1 MQGVRTMMES
11 ISAPA
16 VRPPKG
22 YKRLKAACRV
32 PASVSN
38 LGPGFDSLGLALQLH
53 NELAAEIGPNK
64 TSVEIIGEGENE
76 LPRDESNLVVQAMF
90 KTFQRLGRK
99 PIPVWV
105 RCHNRIPLE
114 RGLGSSSSAIA
125 GGVFLANELLGR
137 PMDRDQLF
145 QVAAEIEGHPDN
157 VAPALLG
164 GLTVAVEGEN
174 GNYQALAVE
183 LDILTKWKYVVV
195 IPEFT
200 VNTAK
205 ARKLLPAKVGFEDA
219 VYNSGRAA
227 LVVAALLKGPGKNS
241 NQVLREAMQ
250 DRLHQ
255 PQRAKLIPGRDAAI
269 AAGYKAGALGICV
282 AGSGPTLFAVGCKW
296 ATKIGEAMVEAFA
309 KEGKKSRYEMLAFEP
324 TGAISL
330 GVHNF

>member
-1 MQGVRTMMES
+1 MMES
-11 ISAPA
+11 ISTPT

-22 YKRLKAACRV
+22 YKRMKAACRV

-38 LGPGFDSLGLALQLH
+38 LGPGFDSLGMALGLH
-53 NELAAEIGPNK
+53 NELAAEIGPSK
-64 TSVEIIGEGENE
+64 TTVEIIGEGETT

-105 RCHNRIPLE
+105 RCTNRIPLE

-164 GLTVAVEGEN
+164 GLTVAVEGDKGEF
-174 GNYQALAVE
+174 QALAVE
-183 LDILTKWKYVVV
+183 HEILTKWKYVVV

-200 VNTAK
+200 VSTVK
-205 ARKLLPAKVGFEDA
+205 ARKLLPAKVDFQDA
-219 VYNSGRAA
+219 VYNAGRAA
-227 LVVAALLKGPGKNS
+227 MVVAALLKGPGKNS
-241 NQVLREAMQ
+241 NLVLREAMR
-250 DRLHQ
+250 DKLHQ
-255 PQRAKLIPGRDAAI
+255 PHRAKLIPGRDAI
-269 AAGYKAGALGICV
+269 FEAGYQSGALGICV
-282 AGSGPTLFAVGCKW
+282 AGSGPTLFAIGCKW
-296 ATKIGEAMVEAFA
+296 ATKIGEAMVEAFE
-309 KEGKKSRYEMLAFEP
+309 KEGKKSRYEILPFEP